1 MQTRLTR
8 DLYGMGSINRIFV
21 TLLTIFSML
30 GCAQASSQ
38 GGSQV
43 SPDQVRDVKVDEY
56 KLGPEDSLE
65 IYVWKEEDL
74 NKTVVVRPDGAVSF
88 PLVGDLHVA
97 GKTVKQVQAAL
108 TERIRKYIPAAVVTV
123 TVTEVKGYK
132 IYVLG
137 KVVNPG
143 EYVLGSYVN
152 IAKALTMADGLTPYA
167 SEKNIKVIRNENGK
181 EMVFKFNYARFRKG
195 KDMQRNIVLKSG
207 DVVVVP

>member
-1 MQTRLTR
+1 MRIQLTKVR
-8 DLYGMGSINRIFV
+8 SGKRSLHRMMVALLAMS
-21 TLLTIFSML
+21 TLL

-38 GGSQV
+38 SGTQAA
-43 SPDQVRDVKVDEY
+43 PDQVRDVKVDEY

-167 SEKNIKVIRNENGK
+167 SEKKIKVIRNENGK
-181 EMVFKFNYARFRKG
+181 EMVFNFNYARFRKG
-195 KDMQRNIVLKSG
+195 RDMEKNIVLKSG

>member
-1 MQTRLTR
+1 MQIQFIKE
-8 DLYGMGSINRIFV
+8 YGASRVFHRALAIIFMLSV
-21 TLLTIFSML
+21 SL
-30 GCAQASSQ
+30 GCAQTSWSQ
-38 GGSQV
+38 AT
-43 SPDQVRDVKVDEY
+43 PDQVRDLKVDEY
-56 KLGPEDSLE
+56 KLGPEDELE

-74 NKTVVVRPDGAVSF
+74 NKNVVVRPDGAVSF

-108 TERIRKYIPAAVVTV
+108 TERIREYIPAAVVTV
-123 TVTEVKGYK
+123 TVTKVAGYK

-152 IAKALTMADGLTPYA
+152 IAKALTLADGLTPYA
-167 SEKNIKVIRNENGK
+167 SEKDIKVIRNENGK
-181 EMVFKFNYARFRKG
+181 EMVFRFNYAKFRKG
-195 KDMQRNIVLKSG
+195 RDMSQNIILKSG